1 MVNNSMKRHFE
12 RELESLKTTL
22 IKMASLTE
30 DVVQLST
37 QSLLEGDEELAR
49 RVIESDARINTMEIE
64 VDNAI
69 IDLLALQQPVAVDL
83 RLILAAQKINN
94 DLERI
99 GDHAVNI
106 AQSAVAFV
114 RRAEKTHRAD
124 LAAMTDIARSMLR
137 DAIDGFIHQDANLC
151 HGVLQKDDLID
162 QMNVQ
167 LVQTVV
173 EEMKAD
179 RGAIDNGIDIIRVSR
194 NLERIAD
201 LATNIA
207 EDVIFI
213 FQARIV
219 KHHAEEQHNNDGAS
233 TTS

>member
-1 MVNNSMKRHFE
+1 MKRHFE
-12 RELESLKTTL
+12 QELESLKTTL
-22 IKMASLTE
+22 IRLASLTE
-30 DVVQLST
+30 EVVQLST
-37 QSLLEGDEELAR
+37 RALLERDEQLAL
-49 RVIESDARINTMEIE
+49 RVIESDDRINTMEIE
-64 VDNAI
+64 IDNAI
-69 IDLLALQQPVAVDL
+69 IDILALQQPVAVDL

-106 AQSAVAFV
+106 AQSAVASI
-114 RRAEKTHRAD
+114 RRGEAIHHRD
-124 LAAMTDIARSMLR
+124 IAAMTDVARAMLR
-137 DAIDGFIHQDANLC
+137 DAIDGFIHRDPGLC
-151 HGVLQKDDLID
+151 HAVLANDDVID
-162 QMNVQ
+162 RMNVE
-167 LVQTVV
+167 LVQTVI

-179 RGAIDNGIDIIRVSR
+179 KRSIDAGTDLIRVSR

-219 KHHAEEQHNNDGAS
+219 KHHAGEIRPTDDAPHAG
-233 TTS
+233 